1 MESGRKIGIKLSF
14 ILRLVLVVALVL
26 IHRAQNAEAESK
38 VISTTDNELLRTSTT
53 PAAGKSSKKGNKAKM
68 MKKKKKG
75 KKRGMKKKSN
85 LYALCYLC
93 LMNYF

>member
-1 MESGRKIGIKLSF
+1 MIKLSF

-53 PAAGKSSKKGNKAKM
+53 PAAGKSSKKSNKAK